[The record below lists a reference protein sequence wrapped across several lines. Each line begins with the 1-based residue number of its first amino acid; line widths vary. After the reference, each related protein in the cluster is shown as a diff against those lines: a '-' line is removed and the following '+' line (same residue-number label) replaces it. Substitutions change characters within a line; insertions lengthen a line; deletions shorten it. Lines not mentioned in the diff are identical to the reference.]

1 MSASVPPD
9 RSRVGTHLTAR
20 LRLEIPS
27 GADLADLIR
36 LWQDPL
42 VTATLGGPRNPD
54 AVQGLLDAMI
64 THRAQHGWGW
74 WILRDRETGDF
85 LGYGGIRRATFDE
98 LPEIELGYALVAPV
112 WGRGLASEL
121 ATDAVQVA
129 FEDLRHDSVVAI
141 TTPANAA
148 SRRVMEKAGMQYEKH
163 VQHAGEP
170 HVLYR
175 AAADR
180 WRPPQIRPGA

>member
-1 MSASVPPD
+1 MLDPRIPP
-9 RSRVGTHLTAR
+9 RIGAHLTAR
-20 LRLEIPS
+20 LRLEVPAA
-27 GADLADLIR
+27 ADLLDLIR

-42 VTATLGGPRNPD
+42 VTATLGGPRDPD

-74 WILRDRETGDF
+74 WILHDRETGGF

-98 LPEIELGYALVAPV
+98 LPEVELGYALVAPA

-121 ATDAVQVA
+121 AADAVQVA
-129 FEDLRHDSVVAI
+129 FEDLGHDSVVAI

-148 SRRVMEKAGMQYEKH
+148 SRRVMEKAGMRYDKE
-163 VQHAGEP
+163 VLHAGEP

-175 AAADR
+175 ATADR
-180 WRPPQIRPGA
+180 WWAPQTRPGD